1 MKTSQLSSAAQDKR
15 WKTTMKDTDW
25 RPTPCPHCGVMR
37 EAREYPFC
45 QNNLCHYF
53 ALRGDDEKQKER
65 TVKTELKY
73 LWENA
78 TGTLVIVSD
87 LSLLFKQPDF
97 DADNDKIFELGPEVK
112 LKMQIVAIPAQRL
125 TRDHSWEN
133 KE

>member
-1 MKTSQLSSAAQDKR
+1 MQ
-15 WKTTMKDTDW
+15 DTDW

-37 EAREYPFC
+37 HAERQPR
-45 QNNLCHYF
+45 CHNSNCNFNYTS
-53 ALRGDDEKQKER
+53 DTSNKEI
-65 TVKTELKY
+65 TMKTKPKY

-97 DADNDKIFELGPEVK
+97 DADNDKIFELGREVK
-112 LKMQIVAIPAQRL
+112 LKMHIVAIP
-125 TRDHSWEN
+125 THPVKRDHSWEN